1 MHFLMLP
8 FIMAGFLWVFGCFL
22 HYEHHT
28 HAHTHTL
35 KQTEG
40 DRKSTNCGVSKL
52 VVLSQHGHQIRNPV
66 ILLGCCSHDVWMATE
81 IVDQLYPT
89 HSSAHQ
95 RWTQP
100 SEKYHPESERRPCC
114 YCWTKSRKQQ
124 VFVCVYEW
132 MLISDQAAVKLAGS
146 FVSLSHI
153 MKYSSLSLSDKSRL
167 MCENHV
173 KSTSLYSLNRCG
185 AFELFV
191 ITSVFYFSV

>member
-1 MHFLMLP
+1 MQFLMLP

-28 HAHTHTL
+28 HTHTL
-35 KQTEG
+35 KQTER

-66 ILLGCCSHDVWMATE
+66 ILLVCCSHDVWMATE

-95 RWTQP
+95 RWAQP

-114 YCWTKSRKQQ
+114 YCWIRRPKAENSKCLCLC
-124 VFVCVYEW
+124 VFMSEV
-132 MLISDQAAVKLAGS
+132 ISDQAAVKPAGS
-146 FVSLSHI
+146 FVSLS
-153 MKYSSLSLSDKSRL
+153 LSHNEVFKLIFVRQKQTDVWKSR
-167 MCENHV
+167 
-173 KSTSLYSLNRCG
+173 
-185 AFELFV
+185 
-191 ITSVFYFSV
+191 